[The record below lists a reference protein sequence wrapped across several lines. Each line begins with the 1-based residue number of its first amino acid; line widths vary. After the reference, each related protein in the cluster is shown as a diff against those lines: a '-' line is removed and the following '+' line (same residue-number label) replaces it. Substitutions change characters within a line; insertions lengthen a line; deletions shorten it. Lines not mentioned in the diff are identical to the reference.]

1 MKDIQWKVWAI
12 LETKDMLNYDEYYN
26 YVKL

>member
-1 MKDIQWKVWAI
+1 MKDIKWKVWAF